1 MNLSR
6 LSNYCGYSV
15 FSNESTESLDTSAL
29 DSSLT
34 GSPSSVRL
42 AVRKSRSGSL
52 AATGNG
58 ESGESERL
66 LTRDPSSVP
75 NFSDLQLQTVSPDE
89 ADSQVQIHLI
99 LGRVIR
105 PKPNDRI
112 NKNQMTEYFDQTTEY
127 YQMAK
132 FLLH

>member
-29 DSSLT
+29 DRSLT

-52 AATGNG
+52 VETGNG

-66 LTRDPSSVP
+66 LTMTRDPSSVP
-75 NFSDLQLQTVSPDE
+75 NFADLQLQSVSPDE
-89 ADSQVQIHLI
+89 ADSQVE
-99 LGRVIR
+99 
-105 PKPNDRI
+105 
-112 NKNQMTEYFDQTTEY
+112 M
-127 YQMAK
+127 
-132 FLLH
+132 

>member
-29 DSSLT
+29 DSSVT

-75 NFSDLQLQTVSPDE
+75 NFADLQLQTVSPDE
-89 ADSQVQIHLI
+89 ADSQVQIQQPSDSRTKT
-99 LGRVIR
+99 G
-105 PKPNDRI
+105 
-112 NKNQMTEYFDQTTEY
+112 
-127 YQMAK
+127 
-132 FLLH
+132 